1 MLRRL
6 ARKLLRARHGH
17 SAVEYAILLGLLTL
31 TLGGG
36 VLWLGLASAR
46 SLAPLAGQMTG
57 QLPATA
63 PAGNPSGNAVL
74 SAAEASQSKPLPDS
88 GDRFAPASWGA
99 FAFGAGVIGLGCVL
113 LLHRR
118 QRAAQQPFPQDD
130 GELPDLAERFSTKRQ
145 YLLRLLSQDPAI
157 LFRNQLAVRH
167 LMTTDVITVSPAD
180 TRQRIA
186 ELMRES
192 HVRHLLVCGPGQQLL
207 GVVSDRDLCSKPGK
221 TAGELMS
228 SRLSTVSSDTLIS
241 PATTHLI
248 QTGISSLP
256 VVDDGRL
263 CGILTTTDLILAF
276 QSLLQLWL
284 HAASMMQGEIWE
296 QEFMQKVQSQLDAAD
311 ADTCFGVKGV
321 FESLMDRGQAV
332 S

>member
-1 MLRRL
+1 MLRCLTRE
-6 ARKLLRARHGH
+6 LLRAQRGY
-17 SAVEYAILLGLLTL
+17 SAVEYAVLVGLLTL

-36 VLWLGLASAR
+36 VLWLGLFSTR

-57 QLPATA
+57 PLPATS
-63 PAGNPSGNAVL
+63 PADNPSGNAV
-74 SAAEASQSKPLPDS
+74 SPAAEKSQAKPLPGS
-88 GDRFAPASWGA
+88 GDRFAPASWVL
-99 FAFGAGVIGLGCVL
+99 FALGAGLIGLGCIL

-118 QRAAQQPFPQDD
+118 QRAAQRLIPQDES
-130 GELPDLAERFSTKRQ
+130 ELPVFAERFSAKRQ

-167 LMTTDVITVSPAD
+167 LMTTDMITVSSAD
-180 TRQRIA
+180 TRQRVT

-192 HVRHLLVCGPGQQLL
+192 HVRHLLVCGPAQQLL
-207 GVVSDRDLCSKPGK
+207 GVVSDRDLSSKSGK

-228 SRLSTVSSDTLIS
+228 SRLSTVSSDALIS

-284 HAASMMQGEIWE
+284 HTASMMQGEIWE

-321 FESLMDRGQAV
+321 FESLIDRGQAV